1 MEAPH
6 NEYKPPHNI
15 KILEHPILP
24 INFLTIFL
32 FTILIAFIYAICY
45 HLFSSN
51 NHLISTFDIT
61 FTAIYLYTL
70 YSLSNRIKIFLLLLT
85 LMLFEILY
93 FITENFFISYHLYI
107 LLTLLPYLL
116 IIFANKY
123 LLDIPYAL
131 FANIKV
137 SSLYNIDLFTTT
149 QKETNHHKKELVYID
164 VFSLS
169 EEFEDANYKK
179 IKTHYIRF
187 IKFWYIQKNYIF
199 KLRYYFPILALILG
213 ISIFYLILFTVRALL
228 PSIDYLENTLLM
240 TLYLAIFY
248 LSVTFH
254 INSFLQSKFYM
265 GNILDALNKIYFD
278 KQEYRHQL
286 KFFLDKNF
294 LIYIHDRHYDRHTCV
309 NTNEDFQKFISKEK
323 YDKEGRNSILTVFLS
338 FILILFIEV
347 LVNIQPASSQKAN
360 ENQSQNIQKNDNIE
374 KKEKQS

>member
-1 MEAPH
+1 MNAPH
-6 NEYKPPHNI
+6 NEYKPPHDLRI
-15 KILEHPILP
+15 SKHPILP
-24 INFLTIFL
+24 INFFIISS
-32 FTILIAFIYAICY
+32 FTILIAFIYTISY

-51 NHLISTFDIT
+51 NHLIYTFDIVLT
-61 FTAIYLYTL
+61 CIYLYTL
-70 YSLSNRIKIFLLLLT
+70 HPLSNRIKVFLLFLT
-85 LMLFEILY
+85 LILFSILY
-93 FITENFFISYHLYI
+93 LITKKIFISYHLFI

-116 IIFANKY
+116 IVFANKY

-131 FANIKV
+131 FANIQV
-137 SSLYNIDLFTTT
+137 SSLYNIDLFSST
-149 QKETNHHKKELVYID
+149 QKETNHHEKELIYID

-169 EEFEDANYKK
+169 EEFEDENYKK

-199 KLRYYFPILALILG
+199 KLRYYFPTLALILG
-213 ISIFYLILFTVRALL
+213 ISIFYLILFTIRTFL
-228 PSIDYLENTLLM
+228 PSINYLENMLLM

-265 GNILDALNKIYFD
+265 GNILYALNKIYFD
-278 KQEYRHQL
+278 TQEYRHQL

-309 NTNEDFQKFISKEK
+309 NTNKDFQKFISKEK

-347 LVNIQPASSQKAN
+347 TVNIQPTSFQ
-360 ENQSQNIQKNDNIE
+360 NQSHCLHQDNNTTRE
-374 KKEKQS
+374 GKTS